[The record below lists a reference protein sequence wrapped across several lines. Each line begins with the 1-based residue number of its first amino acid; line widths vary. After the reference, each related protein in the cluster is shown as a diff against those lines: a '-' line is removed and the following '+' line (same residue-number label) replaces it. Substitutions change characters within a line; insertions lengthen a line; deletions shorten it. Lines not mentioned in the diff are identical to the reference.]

1 MLACAQIQFKG
12 PSRERGRLLSNRLSN
27 VSHKL
32 ETSTV
37 KAGLKK
43 YFVFFFNCVY
53 CFFPVN
59 TEYVIK
65 HQL

>member
-43 YFVFFFNCVY
+43 YFVFFLVFIVSLRL
-53 CFFPVN
+53 
-59 TEYVIK
+59 TQ
-65 HQL
+65 HT